1 MNDEKPF
8 PTHFK
13 TIPQVASFLG
23 TSPQQLR
30 FLRDRTANF
39 PAREPDGWPVQKIAA
54 CSIISRVQKAAKAD
68 EIDPD
73 DAALITD
80 FCEQVL
86 EGES

>member
-1 MNDEKPF
+1 MNAF
-8 PTHFK
+8 PSHLA

-39 PAREPDGWPVQKIAA
+39 PGKEDAGWPVRKIAA
-54 CSIISRVQKAAKAD
+54 CSIIYRVRKSLKSR
-68 EIDPD
+68 EISAD
-73 DAALITD
+73 DADTITAY
-80 FCEQVL
+80 CESVL